1 MKEII
6 YIYLGC
12 MLNVCL
18 HELTHYIMCI
28 LCKKKVKEII
38 IGKCVLF
45 RVKKVKIGLIP
56 VGGGVSFDFE
66 CLTRLERILIFF
78 SAPIV
83 SGIFVFLNLQWE
95 YSGHMAVA
103 VHSMIMFFLS
113 LLGGEESDLQQAF
126 FVKCEGDLEKGARAR
141 KE

>member
-6 YIYLGC
+6 YVYLGC

-28 LCKKKVKEII
+28 LCKKKVKEIV
-38 IGKCVLF
+38 IGKCELF
-45 RVKKVKIGLIP
+45 TVKKVKIGMIP
-56 VGGGVSFDFE
+56 VSGGVSFDFE

-83 SGIFVFLNLQWE
+83 SGIFIFLNLKWE

-103 VHSMIMFFLS
+103 VHSMILFFLS

-126 FVKCEGDLEKGARAR
+126 FAKCDSDLKESKR